1 MPTNQSYPWTEGN
14 PHTCSNAD
22 RSTTATSVSV
32 HPKAAVAT
40 KVPFCQTSIELSSR
54 KDQAKASNAASSA
67 SLLSEM
73 PVVPPTVSVWENGD
87 EKNSESQFTSVP
99 HVSPNVPQHLNGIQ
113 SLDLILATGVKQ
125 TGTMVTECSA
135 VSSIPIKESHVG
147 LNDTCVAP
155 LAVESFLS
163 ISELPI
169 KGKLSLQ
176 QSNKLLVSIQSHRS

>member
-14 PHTCSNAD
+14 PHTCPSTD
-22 RSTTATSVSV
+22 RYTTATSVSV

-54 KDQAKASNAASSA
+54 KDQAKASNAASS
-67 SLLSEM
+67 LLSEM
-73 PVVPPTVSVWENGD
+73 PVVLPAVSVWENGD

-99 HVSPNVPQHLNGIQ
+99 HVSPNIPQHRNGIQ
-113 SLDLILATGVKQ
+113 SLDLILATGVKE

-135 VSSIPIKESHVG
+135 VSSIPT
-147 LNDTCVAP
+147 NDTCVAP

-169 KGKLSLQ
+169 KARLSLQ